1 MTLSVTDKYAQPE
14 VLAFWQQFGQQGLQA
29 CEQAMLTRYAPPPA
43 MVLDLGCGSG
53 RAGMVMM
60 PQGYDVVSLDIT
72 WGMAEATQQ
81 LHAAAGLPTRTLQ
94 ADMQT
99 IPHAPNSFDAV
110 LILIAAL
117 QHIRGREARQA
128 ALAEIGRVLKPN
140 GRLILALDNLA
151 PALTCYAWWG
161 WRKAQQ
167 MARGNDK
174 PLVRQ
179 NGRSAPVAPSEADA
193 QLASQRQKM
202 SALGW
207 HARGLLRTLRWRSL
221 PYLADLGKAAALL
234 PGEIG
239 DTNINQVSMPPT
251 PGMVYYHL
259 YRHDELVNDAA
270 ATGFKLLGYHSGRE
284 LDQGDEFIPLVRQ
297 LDKQILYAFERTE

>member
-14 VLAFWQQFGQQGLQA
+14 VLAFWQKFGQQGLQA
-29 CEQAMLTRYAPPPA
+29 CEQAMLTRYTPPPA
-43 MVLDLGCGSG
+43 TVLDLGCGSG

-60 PQGYDVVSLDIT
+60 PQGYKVVSLDIT

-94 ADMQT
+94 ADMLT
-99 IPHAPNSFDAV
+99 IPHTPASFDVV

-117 QHIRGREARQA
+117 QHIRGRKARQA

-161 WRKAQQ
+161 WRK
-167 MARGNDK
+167 
-174 PLVRQ
+174 VRQ
-179 NGRSAPVAPSEADA
+179 VASSSGQSKVGGNGRSVPVAQSEADA

-207 HARGLLRTLRWRSL
+207 HARGLLRTLRWRTW
-221 PYLADLGKAAALL
+221 PYLADLGKQVALL

-259 YRHDELVNDAA
+259 YRHNELLDDAA
-270 ATGFKLLGYHSGRE
+270 ASGFKLLGYHSGRE
-284 LDQGDEFIPLVRQ
+284 LDQGDQFIPLVRQ